1 MTVFVV
7 AALALVA
14 PPQVDDAGAPDSA
27 AKAHELRAAV
37 RSALSAEARAPDR
50 DARLLAVADVVR
62 VYDRL
67 KTNPNIAYRDKVR
80 LRTKLRSR
88 LNKVAA
94 DLKSEAAKSPNDT
107 EPTVNSVA
115 ANVAGAG
122 GGQGVADPGEALIEL
137 IESTIR
143 PDSWRDAGGRG
154 AIVAHGPRGRAAGAG
169 AAGGAG
175 GFGGGI
181 HGGGGG
187 GAAVQAEALIELIEN
202 TVRPETWE
210 VNGGRGT
217 IMYWPGS

>member
-1 MTVFVV
+1 MTVLVV
-7 AALALVA
+7 AALALAA
-14 PPQVDDAGAPDSA
+14 PPLVDDANTPDST
-27 AKAHELRAAV
+27 AKAHELRGAV

-88 LNKVAA
+88 LNRVAA
-94 DLKSEAAKSPNDT
+94 DLKREAVKSPNDT
-107 EPTVNSVA
+107 EPMIDPSTAKVA
-115 ANVAGAG
+115 DAG

-154 AIVAHGPRGRAAGAG
+154 AIVAHGPRGRAAG
-169 AAGGAG
+169 

-210 VNGGRGT
+210 VNGGRGS